1 MRVIGTSAAWQ
12 VLAAKDFLVQADPL
26 DHATILCIAVLYRE
40 LLNTMMQDDIGAV
53 WQVLAAKDFLVRA
66 DPLKHVAPV
75 RKSSVQHKLC
85 DMLINILGANVT
97 ADLPR
102 YVACQ

>member
-1 MRVIGTSAAWQ
+1 MCHIPA
-12 VLAAKDFLVQADPL
+12 F
-26 DHATILCIAVLYRE
+26 C
-40 LLNTMMQDDIGAV
+40 V
-53 WQVLAAKDFLVRA
+53 WQVPAAKDFLVRA

-102 YVACQ
+102 CASPSMQHSKLPVRWASSATESMRLL